1 MFIISAS
8 KWLSAIAERSK
19 IIIKKKNG
27 PPLIMDIRRHKSKI
41 DSLHYLEERDEYRAS
56 DNKSSQWVGANIS
69 YHHKLMGRNNKIGD
83 RVITQRIGLIKR
95 WQWHSSR
102 SDNLCEGCN
111 QAIGGIS
118 HPLRHCPHVDM
129 IEVRSRCWKS
139 VEASIMNCDRK
150 FHESLFSITRHM
162 RESEGGEIACCGS
175 FVPKFVSQLTDSNS
189 PVNESYI
196 KSLNKVLKTVVR
208 GTRLILRQAAELQ
221 LGLDGVNWRQSAIT
235 QYFKPVHRN
244 SITRKVTGPRSKVSN
259 HTSLPSQIKK
269 KNKKSNSIDSNIMY
283 KNRNLIVDHIFDNV
297 TSGDVV
303 YWEFKAG

>member
-1 MFIISAS
+1 
-8 KWLSAIAERSK
+8 
-19 IIIKKKNG
+19 
-27 PPLIMDIRRHKSKI
+27 
-41 DSLHYLEERDEYRAS
+41 
-56 DNKSSQWVGANIS
+56 
-69 YHHKLMGRNNKIGD
+69 
-83 RVITQRIGLIKR
+83 
-95 WQWHSSR
+95 
-102 SDNLCEGCN
+102 
-111 QAIGGIS
+111 
-118 HPLRHCPHVDM
+118 
-129 IEVRSRCWKS
+129 
-139 VEASIMNCDRK
+139 
-150 FHESLFSITRHM
+150 M

-235 QYFKPVHRN
+235 QYFKPVHRY